1 MWTTSQPRNSG
12 STWPTSQNSVRTR
25 GWGNSPVSSSW
36 TTSTT
41 LGPSVKFSMASS
53 ASSTRNGKNRVSSAI
68 HLLCYG
74 EILWFVCDIFESF
87 LDTSKYFS
95 KNKRKFIVN
104 AISYPFYLMAFAVR
118 EPLSW
123 KYWPE
128 ITRNVMIMS
137 LVLFLFPVPTS
148 LEPWTKPHVPPQT
161 FSSTTTSGGCSVPTT
176 WSRWKDFWE
185 GICDG
190 SWWRQRSGLVSVTT
204 T

>member
-1 MWTTSQPRNSG
+1 MWTTSQPRNSD
-12 STWPTSQNSVRTR
+12 STWPTSQNSVRTQ
-25 GWGNSPVSSSW
+25 GWGNYPVSSSW
-36 TTSTT
+36 TTSTM
-41 LGPSVKFSMASS
+41 LGPLVKFSMASS
-53 ASSTRNGKNRVSSAI
+53 ASSTRNGKIRVSSAI
-68 HLLCYG
+68 HLLCYE
-74 EILWFVCDIFESF
+74 EISWFDCDILNLFHILVNTVVKES
-87 LDTSKYFS
+87 L
-95 KNKRKFIVN
+95 
-104 AISYPFYLMAFAVR
+104 
-118 EPLSW
+118 
-123 KYWPE
+123 KYWLK
-128 ITRNVMIMS
+128 ITINVMIMS